1 MSCKL
6 RFERRARDYRRALG
20 TRDED
25 GNLPGTKEMIEK
37 MRKEQKSHRD
47 AGKFDAGYVGQL
59 LAMDGGVARACARI

>member
-1 MSCKL
+1 
-6 RFERRARDYRRALG
+6 LG
-20 TRDED
+20 TCDDD

-59 LAMDGGVARACARI
+59 LAMDGGVVGACARV